1 MLPELARGLKEKVVK
16 YFGVENIWS
25 NASEM
30 IVRTRDM
37 DVFFRLFGC
46 SECDGQISN
55 AYVLNRFTVSLACSF
70 WDPLTY
76 GMLTERWSVWETIG
90 RSVWP

>member
-37 DVFFRLFGC
+37 DVFFDFFDVLSVMVKYQMHMFSIVLQFLWHVHFG
-46 SECDGQISN
+46 I
-55 AYVLNRFTVSLACSF
+55 
-70 WDPLTY
+70 P
-76 GMLTERWSVWETIG
+76 
-90 RSVWP
+90 